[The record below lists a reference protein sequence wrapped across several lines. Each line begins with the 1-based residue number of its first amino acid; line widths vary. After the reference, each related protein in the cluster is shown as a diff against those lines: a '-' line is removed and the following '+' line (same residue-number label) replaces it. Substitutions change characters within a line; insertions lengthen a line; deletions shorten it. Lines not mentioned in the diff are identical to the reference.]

1 MSELTRGHSG
11 VVYEPHD
18 ARTEQYQACELIGQD
33 LASPV
38 MPLADHLWPI
48 LDQGLSESCVGMAIA
63 QAVYVRQGAM
73 GIRQDRRVMPAPT
86 DIYYRARASRNGW
99 QNVIDIGSNPVA
111 GWECLRDPM
120 GIVDIQTMPFNAM
133 DVDDPPDP
141 AAYRR
146 AIERRWLEYHWIL
159 DDGQDR
165 LVTLD
170 ALLRT
175 GHPVTCALTV
185 DRALTRWTPG
195 QGPWR
200 YRGPGLG
207 GHYVCLTSVDIDGNY
222 WGPGSWGRNYGA
234 GGTHC
239 IARDEIASVRV
250 SYLATPV
257 IDIGKVG
264 K

>member
-1 MSELTRGHSG
+1 MKGHAG

-18 ARTEQYQACELIGQD
+18 PRTEMFQACELIGQD
-33 LASPV
+33 TSSPV
-38 MPLADHLWPI
+38 LPLADHLWPI

-73 GIRQDRRVMPAPT
+73 GVLQSKRIMPAPT

-99 QNVIDIGSNPVA
+99 KNVIDIGSNPVA
-111 GWECLRDPM
+111 GWECLRDPL
-120 GIVDIQTMPFNAM
+120 GIVRFEDLPFNAFS
-133 DVDDPPDP
+133 VDDPPDP

-146 AIERRWLEYHWIL
+146 AVDRRWLAYHWIL

-170 ALLRT
+170 ALLRS

-185 DRALTRWTPG
+185 DRGLVNWTPSM
-195 QGPWR
+195 GPWR
-200 YRGPGLG
+200 YRGPALG
-207 GHYVCLTSVDIDGNY
+207 GHYVVVTSVDQQGDY
-222 WGPGSWGRNYGA
+222 WGPGSWGSDYGLA
-234 GGTHC
+234 GMHC
-239 IARDEIASVRV
+239 IARDEMASSRV

-257 IDIGKVG
+257 IDLGKVG
-264 K
+264 A